1 MYGENQNEITFKYN
15 LQAILDTQ
23 QAQAQQR
30 IWAEEIYLGL
40 TTKNAQTGEAVRH
53 KLQSKLIFNNDPC
66 PQTVVANREAL
77 QNALQL
83 SQPIKQYIKWNKP
96 IEF

>member
-40 TTKNAQTGEAVRH
+40 TTKNA
-53 KLQSKLIFNNDPC
+53 
-66 PQTVVANREAL
+66 
-77 QNALQL
+77 
-83 SQPIKQYIKWNKP
+83 
-96 IEF
+96 